1 MNEKPANADHND
13 NHLEEV
19 EPETMK
25 TLSLNELF
33 AAQMN
38 QNGLSVE
45 TVPLGS
51 LSLETQEYYHNDI
64 GSNPRLVSNRGC
76 IKIKDKEISMIQIIQ
91 RN

>member
-51 LSLETQEYYHNDI
+51 LSLETEEYYHNDI